1 MAEIDRRQ
9 SMKSFPVIK
18 HPIGLVDSHCHLDFP
33 DFSDDKL
40 EQVLNRAK
48 TANVRHMLT
57 ISTRLNT
64 FANIQKIAEKYAHIY
79 CSVGIHPH
87 NADEESDA
95 TTADLITLSK
105 AEKVIGIGETGL
117 DYFYEHSPKD
127 IQVKQ
132 FRNHIAA
139 ARDTGLPIIVHT
151 RDADDDTVE
160 ILADEYKKGPFK
172 GLIHCFSSTQ
182 ELAEKVLDMG
192 FYISVSG
199 IATFKK
205 ADDLR
210 ETLSKIPLNRLLV
223 ETDAPYLAPM
233 PMRGKP
239 NEPAFTAFTA
249 AKLADIKNTDIDDV
263 ARQTT
268 ENFFTLFSK
277 AKMVKDRP

>member
-1 MAEIDRRQ
+1 MAEIDSRQ
-9 SMKSFPVIK
+9 ATKPFPVING
-18 HPIGLVDSHCHLDFP
+18 HIGLVDSHCHLDFP
-33 DFSDDKL
+33 DFADDKL
-40 EQVLNRAK
+40 DQVLARAK

-57 ISTRLNT
+57 ISTRLET
-64 FANIQKIAEKYAHIY
+64 FANIKKIANAYDHIF

-87 NADEESDA
+87 NAHEEGDA
-95 TTADLITLSK
+95 TVADLIALAK

-127 IQVKQ
+127 IQIKQ

-151 RDADDDTVE
+151 RDADDDTVD
-160 ILADEYKKGPFK
+160 ILSDEYKKGPFK
-172 GLIHCFSSTQ
+172 GLIHCFSSTPA
-182 ELAEKVLDMG
+182 LAEKVLDMG

-210 ETLSKIPLNRLLV
+210 ETLSNVPLNRLLV

-249 AKLADIKNTDIDDV
+249 AKLADIKSTDIEVV

-268 ENFFTLFSK
+268 ENFFALFSK
-277 AKMVKDRP
+277 AVAVKVAP